1 VPYKAATV
9 AEMSHPQSAPDFLD
23 VMVPSCRSE
32 ICVTLFESAGYDFAA
47 ELNLR
52 AFEVTLEL
60 QETGQTLIPGSDLD
74 RDQTAG
80 DDFFVAV
87 QTSAQTRAL
96 DSFMVLIPDEGIEIK
111 NNYGLSPSLK
121 STRPSLAYLDPTV
134 GDQSIQPLTVRPEP
148 VVVVDDLTKKQA
160 RSRTLPL
167 EGAGPVPVL
176 AFNMADYGMSTH
188 VVPQSQSVDDYGIYF
203 NQGYI
208 WDSLLLNFIPVNSF
222 ERNDLREITKQSFYS
237 NNTVFYG
244 HGVGIFVDDDTPIGD
259 LLDNDGD
266 GLIDEEL
273 RNGRDD
279 DLDGVV
285 DEEDW
290 GDNDDAGVNGV
301 FDSLDYDNFWPPLA
315 PVRNRY
321 VNFTNEAEYA
331 TTPVFDNVA
340 EPDGSYQ
347 ASFELEANRMRV
359 EALDPYDFINDP
371 WTYSPQFLFIRTG
384 YSPIWY
390 DPTPTVSDFAL
401 TNPNNLTPQGCYVTL
416 GNDEEDYQELI
427 DIWQDAGRANTL
439 ETTYHHAFP
448 IPDEDGGEG
457 FEFLEGD
464 DVFVVLRASGTAEEG
479 DSFRVQVPRDAFG
492 FSVYQSPAIALNVD
506 NAGNRSFPVSLPNEQ
521 NLSDVIT
528 IGAGGRPPQVT
539 VVSPGE
545 GVNYFDTEYAYT
557 VKFSVVD
564 PDSINGKVN
573 IYLDNNAL
581 GFDGIQ
587 LNTNPLTFTQTKY
600 AFSLKDP
607 AVFAKLQQR
616 FGIASIQRLTEQDRF
631 YVYIEADDLVTEKVR
646 VYSDGYLTIDKENV
660 EDLAAYLK
668 LDRNGTIYSIGVDQ
682 QFLSVPV
689 EEGAAAVDLEVLPE
703 ENGVLVLREDGK
715 VYGRKVQ
722 GTALGLYEDYWT
734 HSWDLNLMGLIQMPK
749 APAWRP
755 GSRAV
760 DLEIVPET
768 PGYYILD
775 QFGFVTG
782 YGALRDFAWPA
793 FGWDIARDMEL
804 TSSGE
809 GLYILDG
816 YGEVHVL
823 GEAPSYSEQVP
834 YQGFDIASDLTL
846 TPSENGYYILTKNG
860 TVVRQGDAAALSI
873 PGATSNVL
881 VDLGLMGLEYTPNAE
896 GFLVMGAS
904 GEVTPLLNARLGPDF
919 ALNPEENNFTDIEVV
934 GLTAGN
940 AEELIREYFEAYSKE
955 DIDRICA
962 LLADDYF
969 DDHYNDC
976 ALLTKSLRQVF
987 DYYMIGLP
995 TENPMSIENVE
1006 IQVSSGEAIVT
1017 ADVVISFRYPSFQA
1031 LAVGDVLTLTIPYN
1045 QTVQMVELGDGRND
1059 QLSVYD
1065 LDNPEGYFDP
1075 AIPQRDRKIF
1085 EKTFTKAGVEG
1096 PYKLYLKYEG
1106 VGQNSAYVFTLADG
1120 VNYGI
1125 LQPAD
1130 VRIGHYPPETIF
1142 HATDTV
1148 QFKFTL
1154 EREGNRGFLIQKAP
1168 LLQMLRCSMRRPIRW
1183 ASVSRGAAR
1192 WRIIN
1197 SWRATWMRTFCSD
1210 PEISG

>member
-1 VPYKAATV
+1 
-9 AEMSHPQSAPDFLD
+9 
-23 VMVPSCRSE
+23 
-32 ICVTLFESAGYDFAA
+32 
-47 ELNLR
+47 
-52 AFEVTLEL
+52 
-60 QETGQTLIPGSDLD
+60 
-74 RDQTAG
+74 
-80 DDFFVAV
+80 
-87 QTSAQTRAL
+87 
-96 DSFMVLIPDEGIEIK
+96 
-111 NNYGLSPSLK
+111 
-121 STRPSLAYLDPTV
+121 
-134 GDQSIQPLTVRPEP
+134 
-148 VVVVDDLTKKQA
+148 
-160 RSRTLPL
+160 
-167 EGAGPVPVL
+167 
-176 AFNMADYGMSTH
+176 
-188 VVPQSQSVDDYGIYF
+188 
-203 NQGYI
+203 
-208 WDSLLLNFIPVNSF
+208 
-222 ERNDLREITKQSFYS
+222 
-237 NNTVFYG
+237 
-244 HGVGIFVDDDTPIGD
+244 
-259 LLDNDGD
+259 
-266 GLIDEEL
+266 
-273 RNGRDD
+273 
-279 DLDGVV
+279 
-285 DEEDW
+285 
-290 GDNDDAGVNGV
+290 
-301 FDSLDYDNFWPPLA
+301 
-315 PVRNRY
+315 
-321 VNFTNEAEYA
+321 
-331 TTPVFDNVA
+331 
-340 EPDGSYQ
+340 
-347 ASFELEANRMRV
+347 
-359 EALDPYDFINDP
+359 
-371 WTYSPQFLFIRTG
+371 
-384 YSPIWY
+384 
-390 DPTPTVSDFAL
+390 
-401 TNPNNLTPQGCYVTL
+401 
-416 GNDEEDYQELI
+416 
-427 DIWQDAGRANTL
+427 
-439 ETTYHHAFP
+439 
-448 IPDEDGGEG
+448 
-457 FEFLEGD
+457 
-464 DVFVVLRASGTAEEG
+464 
-479 DSFRVQVPRDAFG
+479 
-492 FSVYQSPAIALNVD
+492 
-506 NAGNRSFPVSLPNEQ
+506 
-521 NLSDVIT
+521 
-528 IGAGGRPPQVT
+528 
-539 VVSPGE
+539 
-545 GVNYFDTEYAYT
+545 
-557 VKFSVVD
+557 
-564 PDSINGKVN
+564 
-573 IYLDNNAL
+573 
-581 GFDGIQ
+581 
-587 LNTNPLTFTQTKY
+587 
-600 AFSLKDP
+600 
-607 AVFAKLQQR
+607 
-616 FGIASIQRLTEQDRF
+616 
-631 YVYIEADDLVTEKVR
+631 
-646 VYSDGYLTIDKENV
+646 
-660 EDLAAYLK
+660 
-668 LDRNGTIYSIGVDQ
+668 
-682 QFLSVPV
+682 
-689 EEGAAAVDLEVLPE
+689 
-703 ENGVLVLREDGK
+703 
-715 VYGRKVQ
+715 
-722 GTALGLYEDYWT
+722 
-734 HSWDLNLMGLIQMPK
+734 
-749 APAWRP
+749 
-755 GSRAV
+755 
-760 DLEIVPET
+760 
-768 PGYYILD
+768 
-775 QFGFVTG
+775 
-782 YGALRDFAWPA
+782 
-793 FGWDIARDMEL
+793 MEL

-1168 LLQMLRCSMRRPIRW
+1168 LLQMLPVFDAEANPVGFSFARRGPVADYQFLAGDVDANFLFGPGDFRVTGDEGLSITHSLPGYPGVVNLTSALGITEFDQFRVADYKNIPSYRFDDSVAAAIDTVYLVITKDQKRYGLIRPVRLSTSADVDGVLAMVFDW
-1183 ASVSRGAAR
+1183 QFRDEFV
-1192 WRIIN
+1192 I
-1197 SWRATWMRTFCSD
+1197 
-1210 PEISG
+1210 PK